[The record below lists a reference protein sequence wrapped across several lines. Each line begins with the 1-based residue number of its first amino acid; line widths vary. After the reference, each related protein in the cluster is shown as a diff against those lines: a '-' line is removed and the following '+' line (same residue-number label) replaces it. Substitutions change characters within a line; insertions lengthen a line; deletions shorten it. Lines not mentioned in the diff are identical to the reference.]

1 MDFACVAQI
10 FVHRPCVS
18 SIKPAKS
25 SALYPKIESNLKL
38 LIDSR
43 FTGAA
48 LPPISCLVVDPIPT
62 DCTTEPLPATSKK
75 RAIQP
80 LRLSFSP

>member
-1 MDFACVAQI
+1 M

-18 SIKPAKS
+18 SINPAKS
-25 SALYPKIESNLKL
+25 SALYPKTESNLKL
-38 LIDSR
+38 FIAST

-48 LPPISCLVVDPIPT
+48 LPPISCRVVDPIPT
-62 DCTTEPLPATSKK
+62 DCTAEPLPATSKK
-75 RAIQP
+75 RAIHP